1 MDRDVAQA
9 AQRMQPEEHELKQLP
24 ILAVADD
31 EPTLILLARTLE
43 RAGHANVHT
52 TADPREVPAL
62 FGETASPRSAPT
74 SSREAAARCC
84 EWPRASR

>member
-31 EPTLILLARTLE
+31 EPTLILLAWTLE

-52 TADPREVPAL
+52 TATPVRCQRCSARRVS
-62 FGETASPRSAPT
+62 AS
-74 SSREAAARCC
+74 CC
-84 EWPRASR
+84 